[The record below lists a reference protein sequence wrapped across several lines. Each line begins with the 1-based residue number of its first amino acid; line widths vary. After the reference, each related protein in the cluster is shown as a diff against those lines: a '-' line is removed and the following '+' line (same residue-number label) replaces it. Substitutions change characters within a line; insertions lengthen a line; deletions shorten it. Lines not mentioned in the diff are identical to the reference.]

1 MKNLFF
7 VAVAAG
13 FFTVTSFTT
22 TAQTSVN
29 LEKVNGKTIPV
40 AALKFIEGIE
50 ITPDIISEKLPVIN
64 ITDESSR
71 TLPVNT
77 SNIIFA
83 AGDIEKCSATQFK
96 YAMLMN
102 KEVEM
107 LANTSLY
114 NFIDEWWGTRYR
126 YGGSDKSG
134 IDCSSFTGKL
144 MSQIYNHAM
153 PRTAIEQFKMT
164 ERITKDSLKEGDLV
178 FFNTR
183 GSVSHVGLYLG
194 DNYFVHSSVHLGVV
208 ISSLTDNYYGRKFIG
223 GGRFNK

>member
-7 VAVAAG
+7 VAVATG

-22 TAQTSVN
+22 IAQTSVN
-29 LEKVNGKTIPV
+29 LEKVNGKAVPAV
-40 AALKFIEGIE
+40 ALKFIEGIE
-50 ITPDIISEKLPVIN
+50 ITPDIISEKLPVTN
-64 ITDESSR
+64 EEST
-71 TLPVNT
+71 TLLVNP
-77 SNIIFA
+77 SNINLA

-96 YAMLMN
+96 YAMMMN

-114 NFIDEWWGTRYR
+114 NFIDEWWGTKYR
-126 YGGSDKSG
+126 YGGSDKNG

-144 MSQIYNHAM
+144 ITQIYNQAM
-153 PRTAIEQFKMT
+153 PRTAIEQFRMT
-164 ERITKDSLKEGDLV
+164 ERITKDNLKEGDLV

-183 GSVSHVGLYLG
+183 GSVSHVGFYLG

-223 GGRFNK
+223 GGRFYK